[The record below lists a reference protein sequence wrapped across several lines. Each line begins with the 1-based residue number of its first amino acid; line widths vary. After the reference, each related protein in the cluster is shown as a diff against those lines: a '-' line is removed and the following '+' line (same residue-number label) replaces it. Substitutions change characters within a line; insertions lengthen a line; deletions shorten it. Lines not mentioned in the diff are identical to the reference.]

1 MRIACACLSLGT
13 AANGFVVR
21 QPHAFLS
28 TGAAPVT
35 QHQQQ
40 HVRCEPRCFSTPP
53 SPHRRRS
60 RVKLSAESTSGSL
73 PSSPS
78 SSGASATGDGG
89 LILGVNKYSHDSA
102 VCVLS
107 ASDGNCLFAGEKE
120 RLTRSKHDGGDTGD
134 LVAHALDSIGA
145 SLEDVRLVVSNNHHH
160 RVAPFERR
168 IPWAVAAGVYPES
181 YAAPENT
188 LPAATHAELSHHL
201 AHAWSAAS
209 LAPFDS
215 GLIVVMDGMG
225 EAHGAMAKSEAAA
238 VALQAAQLNRA
249 ECDGAKP
256 EEEEYYNDLRLMREL
271 GAGGEMA
278 EGAKVP
284 GGGNPGF
291 QQVPLKF
298 LPHEAYREAE
308 SAYTFVAGLGE
319 GRV

>member
-1 MRIACACLSLGT
+1 MS
-13 AANGFVVR
+13 
-21 QPHAFLS
+21 
-28 TGAAPVT
+28 
-35 QHQQQ
+35 
-40 HVRCEPRCFSTPP
+40 
-53 SPHRRRS
+53 
-60 RVKLSAESTSGSL
+60 
-73 PSSPS
+73 SSPS

-102 VCVLS
+102 VCVLN

-134 LVAHALDSIGA
+134 LVAHALESIGA

-168 IPWAVAAGVYPES
+168 IPWAVATGAYPES

-188 LPAATHAELSHHL
+188 LPAAAHAELSHHL

-238 VALQAAQLNRA
+238 VALQAAQLNNRA
-249 ECDGAKP
+249 EHDGAKP
-256 EEEEYYNDLRLMREL
+256 GEEEYYNDLRLMREL

-291 QQVPLKF
+291 QQVPQEL

-308 SAYTFVAGLGE
+308 SAYTFVPGLGE
-319 GRV
+319 GLCVRVRDIEGCREERQFGWGACMYVIYGGERICTQPTIGSTRSCREVYEYRFELLVFGRSQDGAWPARSS